1 MKFEEIGFEDSLK
14 EGLDA
19 MNFSEMTPIQEKA
32 IPVIMEGHDIIACA
46 QTGTGKTA
54 AFLLPVLNRMMK
66 FPHDA
71 DAVNAIVMSPTRELA
86 QQIDQQLEGFSY
98 FLPVS
103 SVAVYGG
110 NDASAWEQQKRAMQM
125 GADFV
130 VATPGR
136 LISHLNLDNV
146 DFSKVSY
153 FILDEADR
161 MLDMGFYEDIL
172 QIVSK
177 LPKERQ
183 TIMFSAT
190 MPPKIKKL
198 AETILR
204 DPVSVNIAISKPADG
219 IMQAA
224 YVCYESQKLALA
236 RNLLKDRAND
246 KIIIFSSSKQTVKDL
261 YRALRQKGLSAGE
274 MHSDLEQADRD
285 RVMLDFKSGKVNIL
299 VATDIVA
306 RGIDVDGIDVVINYD
321 VPRDV
326 EDYIHRIGRT
336 ARANKEGMGLTFVSE
351 KDQERFAKI
360 EKFLEKTIY
369 KAPMPSEL
377 GEVPAYEPK
386 AKPSK
391 GRGRGGRDARDGGKS
406 GRPNNKNRRQERPQG
421 ENAPVAKADGQPQNP
436 NGEQG
441 QRPQR
446 KRRFDRPRKPKTENA
461 GQNQPSGEVQS
472 QPLQSAP
479 AAEGERQQK
488 PHRRRPN
495 HRRKPN
501 GERRPNG
508 ENGGSNGENPASGDH
523 SQKREE

>member
-1 MKFEEIGFEDSLK
+1 MKFEELGFEDSLK

-19 MNFSEMTPIQEKA
+19 MNFSEMTPVQEKA

-54 AFLLPVLNRMMK
+54 AFLLPVLNRMLK
-66 FPHDA
+66 FPHDP
-71 DAVNAIVMSPTRELA
+71 DSVNAIVMSPTRELA

-98 FLPVS
+98 FLPIS

-110 NDASAWEQQKRAMQM
+110 NDASAWEQQKRAMQL

-130 VATPGR
+130 IATPGR
-136 LISHLNLDNV
+136 LISHINLDNV

-161 MLDMGFYEDIL
+161 MLDMGFYDDIL

-204 DPVSVNIAISKPADG
+204 DPVSVDIAISKPADG
-219 IMQAA
+219 IKQGA
-224 YVCYESQKLALA
+224 YVCYEAQKLSLA
-236 RNLLKDRAND
+236 RTLLHDKKEE

-261 YRALRQKGLSAGE
+261 YRALRQKGLVAGE

-306 RGIDVDGIDVVINYD
+306 RGIDVDGIDMVINYD

-336 ARANKEGMGLTFVSE
+336 ARANREGAGLTFVSE

-360 EKFLEKTIY
+360 ERFLEKTIE
-369 KAPMPSEL
+369 KLPLPVEL
-377 GEVPAYEPK
+377 GEGPAYEPK
-386 AKPSK
+386 ASQR
-391 GRGRGGRDARDGGKS
+391 GNGGRGGRN
-406 GRPNNKNRRQERPQG
+406 GRKRPAQAKKAAPAGEGSEAKPNEQT
-421 ENAPVAKADGQPQNP
+421 A
-436 NGEQG
+436 QG
-441 QRPQR
+441 QRPKSKHRHRHGNQ
-446 KRRFDRPRKPKTENA
+446 PNHTNP
-461 GQNQPSGEVQS
+461 QNQQNRP
-472 QPLQSAP
+472 
-479 AAEGERQQK
+479 EGENPNRSFVPKEPRQEGDAQ
-488 PHRRRPN
+488 PHQHRRRPH
-495 HRRKPN
+495 HRRRPGGNQN
-501 GERRPNG
+501 GAGNAEAPTK
-508 ENGGSNGENPASGDH
+508 EN
-523 SQKREE
+523 

>member
-19 MNFSEMTPIQEKA
+19 MNFSEMTPIQEKS

-66 FPHDA
+66 FPHDG
-71 DAVNAIVMSPTRELA
+71 DSVNAIVMSPTRELA

-98 FLPVS
+98 FLPIS

-110 NDASAWEQQKRAMQM
+110 SDASAWEQQKRAMQM

-161 MLDMGFYEDIL
+161 MLDMGFYDDIL

-177 LPKERQ
+177 LPKDRQ

-219 IMQAA
+219 IKQAA

-236 RNLLKDRAND
+236 RTLLKDLVNE
-246 KIIIFSSSKQTVKDL
+246 KIIVFSSSKQTVKDL
-261 YRALRQKGLSAGE
+261 FRALRQKGLNAGE

-285 RVMLDFKSGKVNIL
+285 RVMLDFKSGKTNIL

-306 RGIDVDGIDVVINYD
+306 RGIDVEGIDMVINYD

-336 ARANKEGMGLTFVSE
+336 ARANKEGVGLTFVSE

-360 EKFLEKTIY
+360 ERFLEKEIE
-369 KAPMPSEL
+369 KAQMPAEL
-377 GEVPAYEPK
+377 GEGPVYDPK
-386 AKPSK
+386 AKPSG
-391 GRGRGGRDARDGGKS
+391 GRGRGGRSGGNS
-406 GRPNNKNRRQERPQG
+406 RQS
-421 ENAPVAKADGQPQNP
+421 N
-436 NGEQG
+436 
-441 QRPQR
+441 
-446 KRRFDRPRKPKTENA
+446 RPRRSEKPRGDASVAEA
-461 GQNQPSGEVQS
+461 GES
-472 QPLQSAP
+472 Q
-479 AAEGERQQK
+479 
-488 PHRRRPN
+488 
-495 HRRKPN
+495 KPN
-501 GERRPNG
+501 GESGQRPRRRRNDRPRRPKGDVSAQNNQQGGDAVEPQNPTSQPSQGMSEASDRQQKQHRRRRNRRRRPNG
-508 ENGGSNGENPASGDH
+508 EGGNSGHDGGAGAPL
-523 SQKREE
+523 SPKAEE

>member
-1 MKFEEIGFEDSLK
+1 MVLLIHFLVMKFEEIGFEDSLK

-19 MNFSEMTPIQEKA
+19 MNFSEMTPIQEKS

-54 AFLLPVLNRMMK
+54 AFLLPVLNRMLK
-66 FPHDA
+66 FPHDP
-71 DAVNAIVMSPTRELA
+71 DSVNAIVMSPTRELA

-98 FLPVS
+98 FLPIS

-130 VATPGR
+130 IATPGR
-136 LISHLNLDNV
+136 LISHINLDNV

-161 MLDMGFYEDIL
+161 MLDMGFYDDIL

-177 LPKERQ
+177 LPKDRQ

-224 YVCYESQKLALA
+224 YVCYEAQKLALTK
-236 RNLLKDRAND
+236 NLLNGRDND
-246 KIIIFSSSKQTVKDL
+246 KVIIFSSSKQTVKDL
-261 YRALRQKGLSAGE
+261 YRALRRNGMNAGE
-274 MHSDLEQADRD
+274 MHSDLDQAERD
-285 RVMLDFKSGKVNIL
+285 NVMLDFKSGKINIL

-306 RGIDVDGIDVVINYD
+306 RGIDIDGIDVVINYD

-336 ARANKEGMGLTFVSE
+336 ARANKEGAGLTFVSE

-360 EKFLEKTIY
+360 EHFLEKTIY
-369 KAPMPSEL
+369 KVPMPSEL
-377 GEVPAYEPK
+377 GE
-386 AKPSK
+386 
-391 GRGRGGRDARDGGKS
+391 
-406 GRPNNKNRRQERPQG
+406 
-421 ENAPVAKADGQPQNP
+421 APVYDPKPLRKGKQRHKRNPSNGQHHRQQSENSSVSDQSSQTKDRRNHRNHHHQNNNP
-436 NGEQG
+436 KDRNDGEQKE
-441 QRPQR
+441 QMQTSTSENQP
-446 KRRFDRPRKPKTENA
+446 KRSKSHHRRHFHKPNSSN
-461 GQNQPSGEVQS
+461 GQNMNDSS
-472 QPLQSAP
+472 SAP
-479 AAEGERQQK
+479 KQ
-488 PHRRRPN
+488 
-495 HRRKPN
+495 
-501 GERRPNG
+501 
-508 ENGGSNGENPASGDH
+508 D
-523 SQKREE
+523 

>member
-14 EGLDA
+14 DGLDA

-66 FPHDA
+66 FPHDP
-71 DAVNAIVMSPTRELA
+71 DSVNAIVMSPTRELA

-110 NDASAWEQQKRAMQM
+110 NDAAAWEQQKRAMQM

-136 LISHLNLDNV
+136 LISHINLDNV

-161 MLDMGFYEDIL
+161 MLDMGFYDDIL

-219 IMQAA
+219 IKQGA
-224 YVCYESQKLALA
+224 YICYEAQKLPLA
-236 RNLLKDRAND
+236 RTLLKDKTEE

-261 YRALRQKGLSAGE
+261 YRALRQKGLRAGE
-274 MHSDLEQADRD
+274 MHSDLEQAARD
-285 RVMLDFKSGKVNIL
+285 TVMLDFKSGKINIL

-306 RGIDVDGIDVVINYD
+306 RGIDVEGIDMVINYD

-336 ARANKEGMGLTFVSE
+336 ARANKEGEGLTFVSE

-360 EKFLEKTIY
+360 EHFLEKTID
-369 KAPMPSEL
+369 KLPMPEEL
-377 GEVPAYEPK
+377 GEGPAYDPK
-386 AKPSK
+386 PIKKGKSRHGGGN
-391 GRGRGGRDARDGGKS
+391 GRGQ
-406 GRPNNKNRRQERPQG
+406 NNQRRN
-421 ENAPVAKADGQPQNP
+421 NAPKKQASATSGDTTPNPEGQSHQ
-436 NGEQG
+436 QHRRR
-441 QRPQR
+441 RPQR
-446 KRRFDRPRKPKTENA
+446 HDKPAEGANQ
-461 GQNQPSGEVQS
+461 QNQNNQQAQASTQPNTQQGNPSSDQ
-472 QPLQSAP
+472 
-479 AAEGERQQK
+479 RQGK
-488 PHRRRPN
+488 PRHHR
-495 HRRKPN
+495 H
-501 GERRPNG
+501 RRPNG
-508 ENGGSNGENPASGDH
+508 NNRRPNDSQSTTNPNQGTEA
-523 SQKREE
+523 